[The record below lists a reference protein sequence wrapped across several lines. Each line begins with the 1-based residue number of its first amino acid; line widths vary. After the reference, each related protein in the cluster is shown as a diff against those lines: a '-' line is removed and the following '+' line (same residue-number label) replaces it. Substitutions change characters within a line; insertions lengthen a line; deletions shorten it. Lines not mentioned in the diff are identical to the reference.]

1 MAKLKTETLTLK
13 LVVNGDETR
22 KKINDL
28 ETAVV
33 NSRDSIKEMRKELT
47 SLAKQGQTDSARYK
61 ELTAAIKSENEAIK
75 KNTAELTQLRSKL
88 SLNDM
93 TMKELTE
100 RSKKLRSELNRTKPN
115 TKEWEQLN
123 KDLKETGARMRE
135 LGSGTKSTGGILEGL
150 GKRVVPTF
158 DVVSL
163 GLKAIHAAGALIKK
177 GLNDI
182 TTETQSFA
190 DAWSREVAAA
200 EAVWHHFIRRIA
212 SAPGEVK
219 LSFKEVAQLAREAA
233 DLRDELFEMEN
244 SADIQEAD
252 AAKRMQELEAIF
264 RDTTLSV
271 KDRQTALNEMK
282 TLELELAN
290 NRLMIAEQNEEA
302 AYKNFE
308 IQTGLDK
315 EAAKSFITNYLEAKK
330 AGLVEEAEEYERL
343 IAREQYLNSV
353 VAPGA
358 FFSKNTYQHIYDE
371 QEKIRKKIAETSG
384 EVKAFFDTYKQYNLG
399 NDAATQAFAQ
409 AVSGTLR
416 AQAAADPSA
425 MDAKYV
431 RLGSQLK
438 KGAGGGSGEDAAY
451 RRAIQAQEDRYKEE
465 LLLLKQRLADG
476 EILEQ
481 EYQARSLA
489 LERSTITAKIAVNEA
504 YGKSTTDLR
513 TKLVDMDIASRKRPE
528 EERKAAQE
536 AERELQEVARLE
548 SQILQT
554 RIAAS
559 NSYIERAEAQTAVEN
574 ERFEKEMAQYEAK
587 KDKLEDYD
595 QIVETLQRQHN
606 NNLLKIEMDRQS
618 AELQEMETA
627 HKLILAQIEIEGKE
641 KMQSKKEIDRKIA
654 AENLRFIQ
662 QQAAFLET
670 VVSSGQIGGMSLS
683 TEQLE
688 QYKLKLAELRKQ
700 LLSSGDED
708 KGGILSGTGDASLF
722 GVSQSDWDTFFQNL
736 QEGTLKAADLQN
748 AVTAVGDAAQEGFK
762 LASQAIQLTTAKE
775 KKALDEYKKGQDS
788 RKKALEERYRAG
800 LMTESQYNAEVE
812 KMEAEMQAK
821 EEEAELEAAR
831 RTKTM
836 SIIESIINTALAA
849 TKALAQG
856 GFPAGAVMAGI
867 VTALG
872 AAQTA
877 MIAAQPVGYAGGG
890 YIVRRRQDGKQYD
903 AVYAP
908 DKRGYVSGPTVLVG
922 EEGGEY
928 VIPAEALENPQ
939 IRMVADTI
947 ESARRS
953 GRLRSLRMEAISP
966 AMAVS
971 GRAAG
976 GYTTGAA
983 AADMSGMLAEL
994 ARMSDTVDRLNAI
1007 LENGIEANVSMLG
1020 RHGLVNK
1027 INEYNRAKSRG
1038 NLYDRD
1044 TNQVRSSSGSRS
1056 GR

>member
-33 NSRDSIKEMRKELT
+33 NSRDSIKEMRKELAN
-47 SLAKQGQTDSARYK
+47 LAKQGQTDSARYK
-61 ELTAAIKSENEAIK
+61 ELTAAIKGENEAIK
-75 KNTAELTQLRSKL
+75 RNTASLAELRSKL

-93 TMKELTE
+93 TIKELSGRIKT
-100 RSKKLRSELNRTKPN
+100 LRSELNKTKPN
-115 TKEWEQLN
+115 TKEWDNLSQQL
-123 KDLKETGARMRE
+123 KAARTRMAE
-135 LGSGTKSTGGILEGL
+135 LGGATQAAGGIL
-150 GKRVVPTF
+150 KNIVPTF
-158 DVVSL
+158 DLATV

-177 GLNDI
+177 GLNDL

-271 KDRQTALNEMK
+271 KDRQAALEEMK

-343 IAREQYLNSV
+343 VAQEQYLNSV
-353 VAPGA
+353 VASGA
-358 FFSKNTYQHIYDE
+358 FFSKDTYQHIYDE
-371 QEKIRKKIAETSG
+371 QEEVRKKIAETSG

-399 NDAATQAFAQ
+399 NDAATQTFAQ

-438 KGAGGGSGEDAAY
+438 KGAGGGGGEDAAY

-513 TKLVDMDIASRKRPE
+513 TKLADMDIASRKRLQDSML
-528 EERKAAQE
+528 KGD
-536 AERELQEVARLE
+536 RELQAALE
-548 SQILQT
+548 RDRKEMEDSTKAWLEQLDRDIQDAFKEMEDDDPVQHVVHLFDEAMSSEKHSKGE
-554 RIAAS
+554 RIAAVK
-559 NSYIERAEAQTAVEN
+559 TA
-574 ERFEKEMAQYEAK
+574 FDAEMAALEETYSYKLISEEEYLARK
-587 KDKLEDYD
+587 KDLHKEAAQ
-595 QIVETLQRQHN
+595 QIAD
-606 NNLLKIEMDRQS
+606 IEME
-618 AELQEMETA
+618 AF
-627 HKLILAQIEIEGKE
+627 
-641 KMQSKKEIDRKIA
+641 KKSIDYA
-654 AENLRFIQ
+654 
-662 QQAAFLET
+662 
-670 VVSSGQIGGMSLS
+670 
-683 TEQLE
+683 
-688 QYKLKLAELRKQ
+688 
-700 LLSSGDED
+700 
-708 KGGILSGTGDASLF
+708 GDAI
-722 GVSQSDWDTFFQNL
+722 
-736 QEGTLKAADLQN
+736 QEGL
-748 AVTAVGDAAQEGFK
+748 K

-775 KKALDEYKKGQDS
+775 KKALDEYKKSQDS
-788 RKKALEERYRAG
+788 RKEALEERFRAG
-800 LMTESQYNAEVE
+800 LMTESQYNAEVA
-812 KMEAEMQAK
+812 KMEEEMQAK

-877 MIAAQPVGYAGGG
+877 MIAAQPVGYADGGF
-890 YIVRRRQDGKQYD
+890 IIKRRQDGKQYD

-928 VIPAEALENPQ
+928 VIPAEALKNPQ

-971 GRAAG
+971 GRATG
-976 GYTTGAA
+976 GYTSGAA
-983 AADMSGMLAEL
+983 AADMSGTLAEL
-994 ARMSDTVDRLNAI
+994 ARMSDTVDRLSDI

-1044 TNQVRSSSGSRS
+1044 TNQSRSSTRSRS

>member
-33 NSRDSIKEMRKELT
+33 NSRDSIREMRNEMSRL
-47 SLAKQGQTDSARYK
+47 SKQGQTDSARYK

-88 SLNDM
+88 ALNDM
-93 TMKELTE
+93 TIKELSG
-100 RSKKLRSELNRTKPN
+100 RIKVLRNELNKTKPN
-115 TKEWEQLN
+115 TKEWEQLS
-123 KDLKETGARMRE
+123 KQLKEARTRMAELSGA
-135 LGSGTKSTGGILEGL
+135 SKSSAGVLEGL
-150 GKRVVPTF
+150 GKRIVPTF
-158 DVVSL
+158 DVVTL
-163 GLKAIHAAGALIKK
+163 GLKAIHAAGSILKK
-177 GLNDI
+177 GLGDLVSD
-182 TTETQSFA
+182 TQKFA
-190 DAWSREVAAA
+190 DAWDQEVAAA
-200 EAVWHHFIRRIA
+200 EAAWHHFIRRLSSSREEITLTYQ
-212 SAPGEVK
+212 EVMK
-219 LSFKEVAQLAREAA
+219 LAREAA
-233 DLRDELFEMEN
+233 ALKDEIFEMQN
-244 SADIQEAD
+244 SYNIREAESTI
-252 AAKRMQELEAIF
+252 RMQELEAIF

-271 KDRQTALNEMK
+271 EERSSALDEMK
-282 TLELELAN
+282 TLELSLAQDRLLIAQQQEDAAFLVFESETAL
-290 NRLMIAEQNEEA
+290 NRDAAE
-302 AYKNFE
+302 
-308 IQTGLDK
+308 
-315 EAAKSFITNYLEAKK
+315 SFIRDYLEIKK
-330 AGLVEEAEEYERL
+330 SGLMDEIESYAQLKKQEENLVGAIKSGAPVAASVYAQWYSQLQDIRTQLAGATSDVVRL
-343 IAREQYLNSV
+343 Y
-353 VAPGA
+353 G
-358 FFSKNTYQHIYDE
+358 TYQ
-371 QEKIRKKIAETSG
+371 
-384 EVKAFFDTYKQYNLG
+384 QYNLS
-399 NDAATQAFAQ
+399 NDQTTAAYANAYVSRIQAEA
-409 AVSGTLR
+409 G
-416 AQAAADPSA
+416 ADQSA
-425 MDAKYV
+425 MDKKYV
-431 RLGSQLK
+431 RLSSQIK
-438 KGAGGGSGEDAAY
+438 RASTGGSGGSRSKKD
-451 RRAIQAQEDRYKEE
+451 EE
-465 LLLLKQRLADG
+465 
-476 EILEQ
+476 E
-481 EYQARSLA
+481 
-489 LERSTITAKIAVNEA
+489 
-504 YGKSTTDLR
+504 
-513 TKLVDMDIASRKRPE
+513 RKRLE

-618 AELQEMETA
+618 AELQEMETT

-662 QQAAFLET
+662 QQSAFLET

-700 LLSSGDED
+700 LLSSGDEE

-722 GVSQSDWDTFFQNL
+722 GVSQSDWNTFFQNL
-736 QEGTLKAADLQN
+736 QEGTLKAADLQS

-908 DKRGYVSGPTVLVG
+908 NKRGYVTGPTVLVG

-983 AADMSGMLAEL
+983 AADMSGTLAEL
-994 ARMSDTVDRLNAI
+994 ARMSDTVDRLSDI

-1056 GR
+1056 

>member
-33 NSRDSIKEMRKELT
+33 NSRDSIKEMRKELAN
-47 SLAKQGQTDSARYK
+47 LAKQGQTDSARYK
-61 ELTAAIKSENEAIK
+61 ELTAAIKGENEAIK
-75 KNTAELTQLRSKL
+75 RNTASLAELRSKL

-93 TMKELTE
+93 TIKELSGRIKT
-100 RSKKLRSELNRTKPN
+100 LRSELNKTKPN
-115 TKEWEQLN
+115 TMEWDNLSQQL
-123 KDLKETGARMRE
+123 KAARTRMAE
-135 LGSGTKSTGGILEGL
+135 LGGATQAAGGIL
-150 GKRVVPTF
+150 KNIVPTF
-158 DVVSL
+158 DLATV

-177 GLNDI
+177 GLNDL

-271 KDRQTALNEMK
+271 KDRQAALEEMK

-302 AYKNFE
+302 AYKSFKA
-308 IQTGLDK
+308 QTNMDK

-330 AGLVEEAEEYERL
+330 AGLVEEAEEYEAL

-353 VAPGA
+353 VASGA
-358 FFSKNTYQHIYDE
+358 FFSKDTYQHIYDE
-371 QEKIRKKIAETSG
+371 QEEIRKKIAETSG

-438 KGAGGGSGEDAAY
+438 KGAGGGGGGEDAAY

-489 LERSTITAKIAVNEA
+489 LERSTITAKIAINEA

-513 TKLVDMDIASRKRPE
+513 TKLADMDIASRKRLQDSML
-528 EERKAAQE
+528 KGD
-536 AERELQEVARLE
+536 RELQAALDRDRKEMEDSTKAWLE
-548 SQILQT
+548 QMDKDIQDAFKEMEDDDPVQHVVHLFDEAMSSEKHSKGE
-554 RIAAS
+554 RIAAVK
-559 NSYIERAEAQTAVEN
+559 TA
-574 ERFEKEMAQYEAK
+574 FDAEMAALEETYSYKLISEEEYLARK
-587 KDKLEDYD
+587 KDLHKEAAQ
-595 QIVETLQRQHN
+595 QIAD
-606 NNLLKIEMDRQS
+606 IEME
-618 AELQEMETA
+618 AF
-627 HKLILAQIEIEGKE
+627 
-641 KMQSKKEIDRKIA
+641 KKSIDYA
-654 AENLRFIQ
+654 
-662 QQAAFLET
+662 
-670 VVSSGQIGGMSLS
+670 
-683 TEQLE
+683 
-688 QYKLKLAELRKQ
+688 
-700 LLSSGDED
+700 
-708 KGGILSGTGDASLF
+708 GDAI
-722 GVSQSDWDTFFQNL
+722 
-736 QEGTLKAADLQN
+736 QEGL
-748 AVTAVGDAAQEGFK
+748 K

-775 KKALDEYKKGQDS
+775 KKALDEYKKSQDS
-788 RKKALEERYRAG
+788 RKEALEDRFKAG
-800 LMTESQYNAEVE
+800 LMTESQYNAEVA
-812 KMEAEMQAK
+812 KMEEEMQAK

-877 MIAAQPVGYAGGG
+877 MIAAQPVGYADGGF
-890 YIVRRRQDGKQYD
+890 IVKRRQDGKQYD

-928 VIPAEALENPQ
+928 VIPAEALKNPQ

-953 GRLRSLRMEAISP
+953 GSLRSLRMEAISP
-966 AMAVS
+966 ALAAT

-983 AADMSGMLAEL
+983 ATGTVAAMAEL
-994 ARMSDTVDRLNAI
+994 ARLSETVDRLNAV
-1007 LENGIEANVSMLG
+1007 LENGISAEVSMLG
-1020 RHGLVNK
+1020 KHGLVER
-1027 INEYNRAKSRG
+1027 INEYERAKNRG

-1044 TNQVRSSSGSRS
+1044 TNQSRSSVRSRS

>member
-47 SLAKQGQTDSARYK
+47 NLAKQGQTDSARYK
-61 ELTAAIKSENEAIK
+61 ELTASIKAENEAIK

-93 TMKELTE
+93 TIKELTE
-100 RSKKLRSELNRTKPN
+100 RYKKLRSELNRTKPN

-163 GLKAIHAAGALIKK
+163 GLKAIHAAGSILKK
-177 GLNDI
+177 GLGDLVSD
-182 TTETQSFA
+182 TQKFG
-190 DAWSREVAAA
+190 DRWQQDVAAA
-200 EAVWHHFIRRIA
+200 EAAWHHFIRRISA
-212 SAPGEVK
+212 SREEITLTYTEVMK
-219 LSFKEVAQLAREAA
+219 LAREAA
-233 DLRDELFEMEN
+233 ALKDEIFEMQN
-244 SADIQEAD
+244 SYNIREAESTI
-252 AAKRMQELEAIF
+252 RMQELEAIF

-271 KDRQTALNEMK
+271 EERSAALDEMK
-282 TLELELAN
+282 TLELSLAQDRLLIAQQQEDAAFLVFESETAL
-290 NRLMIAEQNEEA
+290 NRDAAE
-302 AYKNFE
+302 
-308 IQTGLDK
+308 
-315 EAAKSFITNYLEAKK
+315 SFIRDYLEIKK
-330 AGLVEEAEEYERL
+330 SGLMDEIESYAQLKKQEENLVGAIKSGAPVAASVYEQWYSQLQDIRTQLAGATSDVVRL
-343 IAREQYLNSV
+343 Y
-353 VAPGA
+353 G
-358 FFSKNTYQHIYDE
+358 TYQ
-371 QEKIRKKIAETSG
+371 
-384 EVKAFFDTYKQYNLG
+384 QYNLG
-399 NDAATQAFAQ
+399 NDQTTAAYANAYVSRIQAEA
-409 AVSGTLR
+409 G
-416 AQAAADPSA
+416 ADQSA
-425 MDAKYV
+425 MDKKYV
-431 RLGSQLK
+431 RLSSQIK
-438 KGAGGGSGEDAAY
+438 RASTGGSGGSRSKKD
-451 RRAIQAQEDRYKEE
+451 EE
-465 LLLLKQRLADG
+465 
-476 EILEQ
+476 E
-481 EYQARSLA
+481 
-489 LERSTITAKIAVNEA
+489 
-504 YGKSTTDLR
+504 
-513 TKLVDMDIASRKRPE
+513 RKRLE

-627 HKLILAQIEIEGKE
+627 HKLNLAQIEIEGKE

-662 QQAAFLET
+662 QQSAFLET

-700 LLSSGDED
+700 LLSSGDEE

-775 KKALDEYKKGQDS
+775 KKALDEYKKSQDS
-788 RKKALEERYRAG
+788 RKEALEERFRAG
-800 LMTESQYNAEVE
+800 LMTESQYNAEVA
-812 KMEAEMQAK
+812 KMEEELQAK

-877 MIAAQPVGYAGGG
+877 MIAAQPVGYADGGF
-890 YIVRRRQDGKQYD
+890 IVKRRQDGKQYD

-928 VIPAEALENPQ
+928 VIPAEALKNPQ

-983 AADMSGMLAEL
+983 AADMSGTLAEL
-994 ARMSDTVDRLNAI
+994 ARMSDTVDRLSDI

-1044 TNQVRSSSGSRS
+1044 TNQVRSSSGYRSR
-1056 GR
+1056 R

>member
-33 NSRDSIKEMRKELT
+33 NSRDSIKEMRKELAN
-47 SLAKQGQTDSARYK
+47 LAKQGQTDSARYK
-61 ELTAAIKSENEAIK
+61 ELTAAIKGENEAIK
-75 KNTAELTQLRSKL
+75 RNTASLAELRSKL

-93 TMKELTE
+93 TIKELSGRIKT
-100 RSKKLRSELNRTKPN
+100 LRSELNKTKPN
-115 TKEWEQLN
+115 TKEWDNLSQQL
-123 KDLKETGARMRE
+123 KAARTRMAE
-135 LGSGTKSTGGILEGL
+135 LGGSTQAAGGIL
-150 GKRVVPTF
+150 KNIVPTF
-158 DVVSL
+158 DLATV

-177 GLNDI
+177 GLNDL

-271 KDRQTALNEMK
+271 KDRQAALNEMK

-343 IAREQYLNSV
+343 VAQEQYLNSV
-353 VAPGA
+353 VASGA
-358 FFSKNTYQHIYDE
+358 FFSKDTYQHIYDE
-371 QEKIRKKIAETSG
+371 QEEIRKKIAETSG

-438 KGAGGGSGEDAAY
+438 KGAGSGGGEDAAY

-489 LERSTITAKIAVNEA
+489 LERSTITAKIAINEA

-513 TKLVDMDIASRKRPE
+513 TRLADMDIASRKRIQDSML
-528 EERKAAQE
+528 KGD
-536 AERELQEVARLE
+536 RELQAALE
-548 SQILQT
+548 RDRKEMEDSTKAWLDQLDRDIQDAFKEMEDDDPVQHVVHLFDEAMSSEKHSKGE
-554 RIAAS
+554 RIAAVK
-559 NSYIERAEAQTAVEN
+559 TA
-574 ERFEKEMAQYEAK
+574 FDAEMAALEETYSYKLISEEEYLARK
-587 KDKLEDYD
+587 KDLHKEAAQ
-595 QIVETLQRQHN
+595 QIAD
-606 NNLLKIEMDRQS
+606 IEME
-618 AELQEMETA
+618 AF
-627 HKLILAQIEIEGKE
+627 
-641 KMQSKKEIDRKIA
+641 KKSIDYA
-654 AENLRFIQ
+654 
-662 QQAAFLET
+662 
-670 VVSSGQIGGMSLS
+670 
-683 TEQLE
+683 
-688 QYKLKLAELRKQ
+688 
-700 LLSSGDED
+700 
-708 KGGILSGTGDASLF
+708 GDAI
-722 GVSQSDWDTFFQNL
+722 
-736 QEGTLKAADLQN
+736 QEGL
-748 AVTAVGDAAQEGFK
+748 K

-775 KKALDEYKKGQDS
+775 KKALDEYKKSQDS
-788 RKKALEERYRAG
+788 RKEALEERFRAG

-908 DKRGYVSGPTVLVG
+908 DKRGYVTGPTVLVG

-928 VIPAEALENPQ
+928 VIPAEALKNPQ

-976 GYTTGAA
+976 GYTSGAA
-983 AADMSGMLAEL
+983 AADMSGTLAEL
-994 ARMSDTVDRLNAI
+994 ARMSDTVDRLSAI

-1056 GR
+1056 RR

>member
-1 MAKLKTETLTLK
+1 MTKLKTETLTLK

-47 SLAKQGQTDSARYK
+47 NLAKQGQTDSARYK
-61 ELTAAIKSENEAIK
+61 ELTASIKAENEAIK

-93 TMKELTE
+93 TIKELTE
-100 RSKKLRSELNRTKPN
+100 RYKKLRSELNRTKPN

-163 GLKAIHAAGALIKK
+163 GLKAIHAAGSILKK
-177 GLNDI
+177 GLGDLVSD
-182 TTETQSFA
+182 TQKFG
-190 DAWSREVAAA
+190 DRWQQDVAAA
-200 EAVWHHFIRRIA
+200 EAAWHHFIRRISA
-212 SAPGEVK
+212 SREEITLTYTEVMK
-219 LSFKEVAQLAREAA
+219 LAREADA
-233 DLRDELFEMEN
+233 LKDEIFEMQN
-244 SADIQEAD
+244 SYNIREAESTI
-252 AAKRMQELEAIF
+252 RMQELEAIF

-271 KDRQTALNEMK
+271 EERSAALDEMK
-282 TLELELAN
+282 TLELSLAQDRLLIAQQQEDAAFLVFESETAL
-290 NRLMIAEQNEEA
+290 NRDAAE
-302 AYKNFE
+302 
-308 IQTGLDK
+308 
-315 EAAKSFITNYLEAKK
+315 SFIRDYLEIKK
-330 AGLVEEAEEYERL
+330 SGLMDEIESYAQLKKQEENLVGAIKSGAPVAASVYEQWYSQLQDIRTQLAGATSDVVRL
-343 IAREQYLNSV
+343 Y
-353 VAPGA
+353 G
-358 FFSKNTYQHIYDE
+358 TYQ
-371 QEKIRKKIAETSG
+371 
-384 EVKAFFDTYKQYNLG
+384 QYNLG
-399 NDAATQAFAQ
+399 NDQTTAAYANAYVSRIQAEA
-409 AVSGTLR
+409 G
-416 AQAAADPSA
+416 ADQSA
-425 MDAKYV
+425 MDKKYV
-431 RLGSQLK
+431 RLSSQIK
-438 KGAGGGSGEDAAY
+438 RASTGGSGGSRSKKD
-451 RRAIQAQEDRYKEE
+451 EE
-465 LLLLKQRLADG
+465 
-476 EILEQ
+476 E
-481 EYQARSLA
+481 
-489 LERSTITAKIAVNEA
+489 
-504 YGKSTTDLR
+504 
-513 TKLVDMDIASRKRPE
+513 RKRLE

-662 QQAAFLET
+662 QQSAFLET

-700 LLSSGDED
+700 LLSSGDEE

-748 AVTAVGDAAQEGFK
+748 AVTAIGDAAQEGFK

-908 DKRGYVSGPTVLVG
+908 NKRGYVTGPTVLVG

-976 GYTTGAA
+976 GYTSGAA
-983 AADMSGMLAEL
+983 AADMSGTLAEL
-994 ARMSDTVDRLNAI
+994 ARLSETVDRLNAV
-1007 LENGIEANVSMLG
+1007 LENGIRADVSMLG
-1020 RHGLVNK
+1020 KHGLVERM
-1027 INEYNRAKSRG
+1027 NEYERAKNRG

-1044 TNQVRSSSGSRS
+1044 TNQNRSIARSRS

>member
-1 MAKLKTETLTLK
+1 MGKLKTETLTLK

-47 SLAKQGQTDSARYK
+47 NLAKQGQTDSARYK
-61 ELTAAIKSENEAIK
+61 ELTAAIKAENEAIK
-75 KNTAELTQLRSKL
+75 KNTADLTQLRSKL

-93 TMKELTE
+93 TIKELTE
-100 RSKKLRSELNRTKPN
+100 RYKKLRSELNRTKPN

-163 GLKAIHAAGALIKK
+163 GLKAIHAAGSILKK
-177 GLNDI
+177 GLGDLVSD
-182 TTETQSFA
+182 TQKFG
-190 DAWSREVAAA
+190 DRWQQDVAAA
-200 EAVWHHFIRRIA
+200 EAAWHHFIRRISA
-212 SAPGEVK
+212 SREEITLTYTEVMK
-219 LSFKEVAQLAREAA
+219 LAREAA
-233 DLRDELFEMEN
+233 ALQDEIFEMQN
-244 SADIQEAD
+244 SYNIREAESTI
-252 AAKRMQELEAIF
+252 RMQELEAIF

-271 KDRQTALNEMK
+271 EERSAALDEMK
-282 TLELELAN
+282 TLELSLAQDRLLIAQQQEDAAFLVFESETAL
-290 NRLMIAEQNEEA
+290 NRDAAE
-302 AYKNFE
+302 
-308 IQTGLDK
+308 
-315 EAAKSFITNYLEAKK
+315 SFIRDYLEIKK
-330 AGLVEEAEEYERL
+330 SGLMDEIESYAQLKKQEENLVGAIQSGAPVAASVYAEWRSQLQDIRTQLAGATSDVVRL
-343 IAREQYLNSV
+343 Y
-353 VAPGA
+353 G
-358 FFSKNTYQHIYDE
+358 TY
-371 QEKIRKKIAETSG
+371 S
-384 EVKAFFDTYKQYNLG
+384 QYNLS
-399 NDAATQAFAQ
+399 NDEHTAAYANAYVSRIQAEA
-409 AVSGTLR
+409 G
-416 AQAAADPSA
+416 ADQSA
-425 MDAKYV
+425 MDKKYV
-431 RLGSQLK
+431 RLSSQIK
-438 KGAGGGSGEDAAY
+438 RASTGGSGGSRSKKD
-451 RRAIQAQEDRYKEE
+451 EE
-465 LLLLKQRLADG
+465 
-476 EILEQ
+476 E
-481 EYQARSLA
+481 
-489 LERSTITAKIAVNEA
+489 
-504 YGKSTTDLR
+504 
-513 TKLVDMDIASRKRPE
+513 RKRLE

-700 LLSSGDED
+700 LLSSGDDD
-708 KGGILSGTGDASLF
+708 KGGILSGTGDATLF

-908 DKRGYVSGPTVLVG
+908 NKRGYVTGPTVLVG

-976 GYTTGAA
+976 GYTSGAA
-983 AADMSGMLAEL
+983 AADMSGTLAEL
-994 ARMSDTVDRLNAI
+994 ARMSDAVDRLNAI

-1056 GR
+1056 RR

>member
-123 KDLKETGARMRE
+123 NELKATSARMRE

-150 GKRVVPTF
+150 GKSVVPTF
-158 DVVSL
+158 DVVTL
-163 GLKAIHAAGALIKK
+163 VLKAIHAAGSILKK
-177 GLNDI
+177 GLGDLVSD
-182 TTETQSFA
+182 TQKFA
-190 DAWSREVAAA
+190 DAWQQEVAAA
-200 EAVWHHFIRRIA
+200 EAVWHQFIRRISA
-212 SAPGEVK
+212 SRDEIT
-219 LSFKEVAQLAREAA
+219 LTYQEVAKLAREAA
-233 DLRDELFEMEN
+233 ALKDEIFELQN
-244 SADIQEAD
+244 SYNIREAD
-252 AAKRMQELEAIF
+252 AQTRMQELEAIF

-271 KDRQTALNEMK
+271 EERTAALDEMK
-282 TLELELAN
+282 QLELDLAN
-290 NRLMIAEQNEEA
+290 DRLLIAKQAEDA
-302 AYKNFE
+302 AYKQFE
-308 IQTGLDK
+308 IETALDR
-315 EAAKSFITNYLEAKK
+315 EAAESFIENYLQAKRDGIVD
-330 AGLVEEAEEYERL
+330 AAADYELL
-343 IAREQYLNSV
+343 IAQEQYYQRVFES
-353 VAPGA
+353 GA
-358 FFSKNTYQHIYDE
+358 FLSNSTYENLKRQQDEVRAKIAATSQEVVNFFNTY
-371 QEKIRKKIAETSG
+371 R
-384 EVKAFFDTYKQYNLG
+384 QYNLG
-399 NDAATQAFAQ
+399 EDTATAAYAQAIAATRSAA
-409 AVSGTLR
+409 
-416 AQAAADPSA
+416 AAADESA
-425 MDAKYV
+425 VNKKYV
-431 RLGSQLK
+431 RMGSQLK
-438 KGAGGGSGEDAAY
+438 RAASGSGGSSKKD
-451 RRAIQAQEDRYKEE
+451 DEE
-465 LLLLKQRLADG
+465 
-476 EILEQ
+476 
-481 EYQARSLA
+481 
-489 LERSTITAKIAVNEA
+489 
-504 YGKSTTDLR
+504 
-513 TKLVDMDIASRKRPE
+513 RKRLE
-528 EERKAAQE
+528 EERKAAAA

-559 NSYIERAEAQTAVEN
+559 SSYIERADAQVAAEN
-574 ERFEKEMAQYEAK
+574 ERFEKEMAMYEER
-587 KDKLEDYD
+587 KDKLADYD

-627 HKLILAQIEIEGKE
+627 HRLIIAEIELEGAE
-641 KMQSKKEIDRKIA
+641 KMQAKEEIDKKIA
-654 AENLRFIQ
+654 AENLRFVQ
-662 QQAAFLET
+662 QQAAFLESI
-670 VVSSGQIGGMSLS
+670 VSSGQIGGLSLS
-683 TEQLE
+683 TEQLN

-700 LLSSGDED
+700 LLSSGDDD

-890 YIVRRRQDGKQYD
+890 YIVSRRQDGKQYD

-908 DKRGYVSGPTVLVG
+908 DKRGYVNGPTVLVG

-983 AADMSGMLAEL
+983 AADMSGTLAEL
-994 ARMSDTVDRLNAI
+994 ARMSDTVDRLSDI

-1056 GR
+1056 RR

>member
-1 MAKLKTETLTLK
+1 MGKLKTETLTLK

-33 NSRDSIKEMRKELT
+33 NSRDSIKEMRKELAN
-47 SLAKQGQTDSARYK
+47 LAKQGQTDSARYK
-61 ELTAAIKSENEAIK
+61 ELTASIKAENEAIK

-93 TMKELTE
+93 TIKELTE
-100 RSKKLRSELNRTKPN
+100 RYKKLRSELNRTKPN

-135 LGSGTKSTGGILEGL
+135 LGSGTKSTGGILEDL

-163 GLKAIHAAGALIKK
+163 GLKAIHAAGSILKK
-177 GLNDI
+177 GLGDLVSD
-182 TTETQSFA
+182 TQKFA
-190 DAWSREVAAA
+190 DVWQQEVAAA
-200 EAVWHHFIRRIA
+200 EAVWHQFIRRISA
-212 SAPGEVK
+212 SRDEIT
-219 LSFKEVAQLAREAA
+219 LTYQEVAKLAREAA
-233 DLRDELFEMEN
+233 ALKDEIFELQN
-244 SADIQEAD
+244 SYNIREAD
-252 AAKRMQELEAIF
+252 AQTRMQELEAIF

-271 KDRQTALNEMK
+271 EERTAALDEMK
-282 TLELELAN
+282 QLELELAN
-290 NRLMIAEQNEEA
+290 DRLLIAKQAEDA
-302 AYKNFE
+302 AYKQFE
-308 IQTGLDK
+308 IETALDR
-315 EAAKSFITNYLEAKK
+315 EAAESFIKNYLQAKRDGIVD
-330 AGLVEEAEEYERL
+330 AAADYELL
-343 IAREQYLNSV
+343 IAKEQYYQRVFESGAFLSNSTYENLKRQQDEVRAKIAATSQEV
-353 VAPGA
+353 VA
-358 FFSKNTYQHIYDE
+358 FFNTY
-371 QEKIRKKIAETSG
+371 R
-384 EVKAFFDTYKQYNLG
+384 QYNLG
-399 NDAATQAFAQ
+399 EDTATAAYAQ
-409 AVSGTLR
+409 AIANTRNAS
-416 AQAAADPSA
+416 AAADESSVNK
-425 MDAKYV
+425 KYV
-431 RLGSQLK
+431 RLSSQLK
-438 KGAGGGSGEDAAY
+438 RSSGGGSGGSSKKD
-451 RRAIQAQEDRYKEE
+451 DEE
-465 LLLLKQRLADG
+465 
-476 EILEQ
+476 
-481 EYQARSLA
+481 
-489 LERSTITAKIAVNEA
+489 
-504 YGKSTTDLR
+504 
-513 TKLVDMDIASRKRPE
+513 RKRLE

-559 NSYIERAEAQTAVEN
+559 NSYVERAEAQTAVEN

-618 AELQEMETA
+618 AELQEMETT

-700 LLSSGDED
+700 LLSSGDDD
-708 KGGILSGTGDASLF
+708 KGGILSGTGDATLF

-928 VIPAEALENPQ
+928 VIPAEALQNPQ

-976 GYTTGAA
+976 GYTSGAA
-983 AADMSGMLAEL
+983 AADMSGTLAEL
-994 ARMSDTVDRLNAI
+994 ARMSDTVDRLSAI

-1056 GR
+1056 RR

>member
-47 SLAKQGQTDSARYK
+47 NLAKQGQTDSARYK
-61 ELTAAIKSENEAIK
+61 ELTASIKAENEAIK

-93 TMKELTE
+93 TIKELTE
-100 RSKKLRSELNRTKPN
+100 RYKKLRSELNRTKPN

-163 GLKAIHAAGALIKK
+163 GLKAIHAAGSILKK
-177 GLNDI
+177 GLGDLVSD
-182 TTETQSFA
+182 TQKFG
-190 DAWSREVAAA
+190 DRWQQDVAAA
-200 EAVWHHFIRRIA
+200 EAAWHHFIRRISA
-212 SAPGEVK
+212 SREEITLTYTEVMK
-219 LSFKEVAQLAREAA
+219 LAREAA
-233 DLRDELFEMEN
+233 ALKDEIFEMQN
-244 SADIQEAD
+244 SYNIREAESTI
-252 AAKRMQELEAIF
+252 RMQELEAIF

-271 KDRQTALNEMK
+271 EERSAALDEMK
-282 TLELELAN
+282 TLELSLAQDRLLIAQQQEDAAFLVFESETAL
-290 NRLMIAEQNEEA
+290 NRAAAE
-302 AYKNFE
+302 
-308 IQTGLDK
+308 
-315 EAAKSFITNYLEAKK
+315 SFIRDYLEIKK
-330 AGLVEEAEEYERL
+330 SGLMDEIESYAQLKKQEENLVGAIKSGAPVAASVYEQWYSQLQDIRTQLAGATSDVVRL
-343 IAREQYLNSV
+343 Y
-353 VAPGA
+353 G
-358 FFSKNTYQHIYDE
+358 TYQ
-371 QEKIRKKIAETSG
+371 
-384 EVKAFFDTYKQYNLG
+384 QYNLG
-399 NDAATQAFAQ
+399 NDQTTAAYANAYVSRIQAEA
-409 AVSGTLR
+409 G
-416 AQAAADPSA
+416 ADQSA
-425 MDAKYV
+425 MDKKYV
-431 RLGSQLK
+431 RLSSQIK
-438 KGAGGGSGEDAAY
+438 RASTGGSGGSRSKKD
-451 RRAIQAQEDRYKEE
+451 EE
-465 LLLLKQRLADG
+465 
-476 EILEQ
+476 E
-481 EYQARSLA
+481 
-489 LERSTITAKIAVNEA
+489 
-504 YGKSTTDLR
+504 
-513 TKLVDMDIASRKRPE
+513 RKRLE

-662 QQAAFLET
+662 QQSAFLET

-700 LLSSGDED
+700 LLSSGDEE

-800 LMTESQYNAEVE
+800 LMTESQYNAEME

-908 DKRGYVSGPTVLVG
+908 NKRGYVTGPTVLVG

-983 AADMSGMLAEL
+983 AADMSGTLAEL
-994 ARMSDTVDRLNAI
+994 ARLSETVDRLNAV
-1007 LENGIEANVSMLG
+1007 LENGIRADVSMLG
-1020 RHGLVNK
+1020 KHGLVEK
-1027 INEYNRAKSRG
+1027 INEYERTKNRG

-1044 TNQVRSSSGSRS
+1044 TNQSRSSVRSRS

>member
-1 MAKLKTETLTLK
+1 MTKLKTETLTLK

-47 SLAKQGQTDSARYK
+47 NLAKQGQTDSARYK
-61 ELTAAIKSENEAIK
+61 ELTASIKAENEAIK

-93 TMKELTE
+93 TIKELTE
-100 RSKKLRSELNRTKPN
+100 RYKKLRSELNRTKPN

-163 GLKAIHAAGALIKK
+163 GLKAIHAAGSILKK
-177 GLNDI
+177 GLGDLVSD
-182 TTETQSFA
+182 TQKFG
-190 DAWSREVAAA
+190 DRWQQDVAAA
-200 EAVWHHFIRRIA
+200 EAAWHHFIRRISA
-212 SAPGEVK
+212 SREEITLTYTEVMK
-219 LSFKEVAQLAREAA
+219 LAREAA
-233 DLRDELFEMEN
+233 ALKDEIFEMQN
-244 SADIQEAD
+244 SYNIREAESTI
-252 AAKRMQELEAIF
+252 RMQELEAIF

-271 KDRQTALNEMK
+271 EERSDALDEMK
-282 TLELELAN
+282 TLELSLAQDRLLIAQQQEDAAFLVFESETAL
-290 NRLMIAEQNEEA
+290 NRDAAE
-302 AYKNFE
+302 
-308 IQTGLDK
+308 
-315 EAAKSFITNYLEAKK
+315 SFIRDYLEIKK
-330 AGLVEEAEEYERL
+330 SGLMDEIESYAQLKKQEENLVGAITSGAPVAASVYEQWYSQLQDIRTQLAGATSDVVRL
-343 IAREQYLNSV
+343 Y
-353 VAPGA
+353 G
-358 FFSKNTYQHIYDE
+358 TYQ
-371 QEKIRKKIAETSG
+371 
-384 EVKAFFDTYKQYNLG
+384 QYNLG
-399 NDAATQAFAQ
+399 NDQTTAAYANAYVSRIQAEA
-409 AVSGTLR
+409 G
-416 AQAAADPSA
+416 ADQSA
-425 MDAKYV
+425 MDKKYV
-431 RLGSQLK
+431 RLSSQIK
-438 KGAGGGSGEDAAY
+438 RASTGGSGGSRSKKD
-451 RRAIQAQEDRYKEE
+451 EE
-465 LLLLKQRLADG
+465 
-476 EILEQ
+476 E
-481 EYQARSLA
+481 
-489 LERSTITAKIAVNEA
+489 
-504 YGKSTTDLR
+504 
-513 TKLVDMDIASRKRPE
+513 RKRLE

-662 QQAAFLET
+662 QQSAFLET

-700 LLSSGDED
+700 LLSSGDEE

-722 GVSQSDWDTFFQNL
+722 GVSRSDWDTFFQNL

-908 DKRGYVSGPTVLVG
+908 NKRGYVTGPTVLVG

-983 AADMSGMLAEL
+983 AADMSGTLAEL
-994 ARMSDTVDRLNAI
+994 ARLSETVDRLNDV
-1007 LENGIEANVSMLG
+1007 LENGIHADVSMLG
-1020 RHGLVNK
+1020 KHGLLEK
-1027 INEYNRAKSRG
+1027 MNEYERAKNRG

-1044 TNQVRSSSGSRS
+1044 TNQNRSIARSRS

>member
-47 SLAKQGQTDSARYK
+47 NLAKQGQTDSARYK
-61 ELTAAIKSENEAIK
+61 ELTASIKAENEAIK

-93 TMKELTE
+93 TIKELTE
-100 RSKKLRSELNRTKPN
+100 RYKKLRSELNRTKPN

-163 GLKAIHAAGALIKK
+163 GLKAIHAAGSILKK
-177 GLNDI
+177 GLGDLVSD
-182 TTETQSFA
+182 TQKFG
-190 DAWSREVAAA
+190 DRWQQDVAAA
-200 EAVWHHFIRRIA
+200 EAAWHHFIRRISA
-212 SAPGEVK
+212 SREEITLTYTEVMK
-219 LSFKEVAQLAREAA
+219 LAREAA
-233 DLRDELFEMEN
+233 ALKDEIFEMQN
-244 SADIQEAD
+244 SYNIREAESTI
-252 AAKRMQELEAIF
+252 RMQELEAIF

-271 KDRQTALNEMK
+271 EERSAALDEMK
-282 TLELELAN
+282 TLELSLAQDRLLIAQQQEDAAFLVFESETAL
-290 NRLMIAEQNEEA
+290 NRDAAE
-302 AYKNFE
+302 
-308 IQTGLDK
+308 
-315 EAAKSFITNYLEAKK
+315 SFIRDYLEIKK
-330 AGLVEEAEEYERL
+330 SGLMDEIESYAQLKKQEENLVGAIQSGAPVAASVYAEWRSQLQDIRTQLAGATSDVVRL
-343 IAREQYLNSV
+343 Y
-353 VAPGA
+353 G
-358 FFSKNTYQHIYDE
+358 TYQ
-371 QEKIRKKIAETSG
+371 
-384 EVKAFFDTYKQYNLG
+384 QYNLG
-399 NDAATQAFAQ
+399 NDQTTAAYANAYVSRIQAEA
-409 AVSGTLR
+409 G
-416 AQAAADPSA
+416 ADQSA
-425 MDAKYV
+425 MDKKYV
-431 RLGSQLK
+431 RLSSQIK
-438 KGAGGGSGEDAAY
+438 RASTGGSGGSRSKKD
-451 RRAIQAQEDRYKEE
+451 EE
-465 LLLLKQRLADG
+465 
-476 EILEQ
+476 E
-481 EYQARSLA
+481 
-489 LERSTITAKIAVNEA
+489 
-504 YGKSTTDLR
+504 
-513 TKLVDMDIASRKRPE
+513 RKRLE

-627 HKLILAQIEIEGKE
+627 HKLILVQIEIEGKE

-700 LLSSGDED
+700 LLSSGDDD
-708 KGGILSGTGDASLF
+708 KGGILSGTGDATLF

-908 DKRGYVSGPTVLVG
+908 NKRGYVTGPTVLVG

-983 AADMSGMLAEL
+983 AADMSGTLAEL

-1027 INEYNRAKSRG
+1027 MNEYERAKNRG

-1044 TNQVRSSSGSRS
+1044 TNQVRSSSRSRS

>member
-1 MAKLKTETLTLK
+1 MTKLKTETLTLK

-47 SLAKQGQTDSARYK
+47 NLAKQGQTDSARYK
-61 ELTAAIKSENEAIK
+61 ELTASIKAENEAIK

-93 TMKELTE
+93 TIKELTE
-100 RSKKLRSELNRTKPN
+100 RYKKLRSELNRTKPN

-163 GLKAIHAAGALIKK
+163 GLKAIHAAGSILKK
-177 GLNDI
+177 GLGDLVSD
-182 TTETQSFA
+182 TQKFG
-190 DAWSREVAAA
+190 DRWQQDVAAA
-200 EAVWHHFIRRIA
+200 EAAWHHFIRRISA
-212 SAPGEVK
+212 SREEITLTYTEVMK
-219 LSFKEVAQLAREAA
+219 LAREAA
-233 DLRDELFEMEN
+233 ALKDEIFEMQN
-244 SADIQEAD
+244 SYNIREAESTI
-252 AAKRMQELEAIF
+252 RMQELEAIF

-271 KDRQTALNEMK
+271 EERSAALDEMK
-282 TLELELAN
+282 TLELSLAQDRLLIAQQQEDAAFLVFESETAL
-290 NRLMIAEQNEEA
+290 NRDAAE
-302 AYKNFE
+302 
-308 IQTGLDK
+308 
-315 EAAKSFITNYLEAKK
+315 SFIRDYLEIKK
-330 AGLVEEAEEYERL
+330 SGLMDEIESYAQLKKQEENLVGAIKSGAPVAASVYEQWYSQLQDIRTQLAGATSDVVRL
-343 IAREQYLNSV
+343 Y
-353 VAPGA
+353 G
-358 FFSKNTYQHIYDE
+358 TYQ
-371 QEKIRKKIAETSG
+371 
-384 EVKAFFDTYKQYNLG
+384 QYNLG
-399 NDAATQAFAQ
+399 NDQTTAAYANAYVSRIQAEA
-409 AVSGTLR
+409 G
-416 AQAAADPSA
+416 ADQSA
-425 MDAKYV
+425 MDKKYV
-431 RLGSQLK
+431 RLSSQIK
-438 KGAGGGSGEDAAY
+438 RASTGGSGGSRSKKD
-451 RRAIQAQEDRYKEE
+451 EE
-465 LLLLKQRLADG
+465 
-476 EILEQ
+476 E
-481 EYQARSLA
+481 
-489 LERSTITAKIAVNEA
+489 
-504 YGKSTTDLR
+504 
-513 TKLVDMDIASRKRPE
+513 RKRLE

-662 QQAAFLET
+662 QQSAFLET

-700 LLSSGDED
+700 LLSSGDEE

-748 AVTAVGDAAQEGFK
+748 AVTAIGDAAQEGFK

-908 DKRGYVSGPTVLVG
+908 NKRGYVTGPTVLVG

-976 GYTTGAA
+976 GYTSGAA
-983 AADMSGMLAEL
+983 AADMSGTLAEL
-994 ARMSDTVDRLNAI
+994 ARLSETVDRLNAV
-1007 LENGIEANVSMLG
+1007 LENGIRADVSMLG
-1020 RHGLVNK
+1020 KHGLVERM
-1027 INEYNRAKSRG
+1027 NEYERAKNRG

-1044 TNQVRSSSGSRS
+1044 TNQNRSIARSRS

>member
-47 SLAKQGQTDSARYK
+47 NLAKQGQTDSARYK
-61 ELTAAIKSENEAIK
+61 ELTASIKAENEAIK

-93 TMKELTE
+93 TIKELTE
-100 RSKKLRSELNRTKPN
+100 RYKKLRSELNRTKPN

-163 GLKAIHAAGALIKK
+163 GLKAIHSAGSILKK
-177 GLNDI
+177 GLQDLVSD
-182 TTETQSFA
+182 TQKFG
-190 DAWSREVAAA
+190 DRWQQDVAAA
-200 EAVWHHFIRRIA
+200 EAAWHHFIRRISA
-212 SAPGEVK
+212 SREEITLTYTEVMK
-219 LSFKEVAQLAREAA
+219 LAREAA
-233 DLRDELFEMEN
+233 ALKDEIFEMQN
-244 SADIQEAD
+244 SYNIREAESTI
-252 AAKRMQELEAIF
+252 RMQELEAIF

-271 KDRQTALNEMK
+271 EERSAALDEMK
-282 TLELELAN
+282 TLELSLAQDRLLIAQQQEDAAFLVFESETAL
-290 NRLMIAEQNEEA
+290 NRDAAE
-302 AYKNFE
+302 
-308 IQTGLDK
+308 
-315 EAAKSFITNYLEAKK
+315 SFIRDYLEIKK
-330 AGLVEEAEEYERL
+330 SGLMDEIESYAQLKKQEENLVGAIKSGAPVAASVYEQWYSQLQDIRTQLAGATSDVVRL
-343 IAREQYLNSV
+343 Y
-353 VAPGA
+353 G
-358 FFSKNTYQHIYDE
+358 TYQ
-371 QEKIRKKIAETSG
+371 
-384 EVKAFFDTYKQYNLG
+384 QYNLG
-399 NDAATQAFAQ
+399 NDQTTAAYANAYVSRIQAEA
-409 AVSGTLR
+409 G
-416 AQAAADPSA
+416 ADQSA
-425 MDAKYV
+425 MDKKYV
-431 RLGSQLK
+431 RLSSQLK
-438 KGAGGGSGEDAAY
+438 RSSTGGSGGSRSKKD
-451 RRAIQAQEDRYKEE
+451 EE
-465 LLLLKQRLADG
+465 
-476 EILEQ
+476 E
-481 EYQARSLA
+481 
-489 LERSTITAKIAVNEA
+489 
-504 YGKSTTDLR
+504 
-513 TKLVDMDIASRKRPE
+513 RKRLE

-574 ERFEKEMAQYEAK
+574 ERFEKEMAQYDAK

-700 LLSSGDED
+700 LLSSGDEE
-708 KGGILSGTGDASLF
+708 KGGILSGTGDATLF

-748 AVTAVGDAAQEGFK
+748 AVTAIGDAAQEGFK

-908 DKRGYVSGPTVLVG
+908 NKRGYVTGPTVLVG

-983 AADMSGMLAEL
+983 AADMSGTLAEL
-994 ARMSDTVDRLNAI
+994 ARMSDTVDRLSDI

-1027 INEYNRAKSRG
+1027 INEYNRAKRRG

-1056 GR
+1056 RR

>member
-1 MAKLKTETLTLK
+1 MTKLKTETLTLK

-47 SLAKQGQTDSARYK
+47 NLAKQGQTDSARYK
-61 ELTAAIKSENEAIK
+61 ELTASIKAENEAIK

-93 TMKELTE
+93 TIKELTE
-100 RSKKLRSELNRTKPN
+100 RYKKLRSELNRTKPN

-163 GLKAIHAAGALIKK
+163 GLKAIHAAGSILKK
-177 GLNDI
+177 GLGDLVSD
-182 TTETQSFA
+182 TQKFG
-190 DAWSREVAAA
+190 DRWQQDVAAA
-200 EAVWHHFIRRIA
+200 EAAWHHFIRRISA
-212 SAPGEVK
+212 SREEITLTYTEVMK
-219 LSFKEVAQLAREAA
+219 LAREAA
-233 DLRDELFEMEN
+233 ALKDEIFEMQN
-244 SADIQEAD
+244 SYNIREAESTI
-252 AAKRMQELEAIF
+252 RMQELEAIF

-271 KDRQTALNEMK
+271 EERSAALDEMK
-282 TLELELAN
+282 TLELSLAQDRLLIAQQQEDAAFLVFESETAL
-290 NRLMIAEQNEEA
+290 NRDAAE
-302 AYKNFE
+302 
-308 IQTGLDK
+308 
-315 EAAKSFITNYLEAKK
+315 SFIRDYLEIKK
-330 AGLVEEAEEYERL
+330 SGLMDEIESYAQLKKQEENLVGAIKSGAPVAASVYAEWRSQLQDIRTQLAGATSDVVRL
-343 IAREQYLNSV
+343 Y
-353 VAPGA
+353 G
-358 FFSKNTYQHIYDE
+358 TYQ
-371 QEKIRKKIAETSG
+371 
-384 EVKAFFDTYKQYNLG
+384 QYNLG
-399 NDAATQAFAQ
+399 NDQTTAAYANAYVSRIQAEA
-409 AVSGTLR
+409 G
-416 AQAAADPSA
+416 ADQSA
-425 MDAKYV
+425 MDKKYV
-431 RLGSQLK
+431 RLSSQIK
-438 KGAGGGSGEDAAY
+438 RASTGGSGGSRSKKD
-451 RRAIQAQEDRYKEE
+451 EE
-465 LLLLKQRLADG
+465 
-476 EILEQ
+476 E
-481 EYQARSLA
+481 
-489 LERSTITAKIAVNEA
+489 
-504 YGKSTTDLR
+504 
-513 TKLVDMDIASRKRPE
+513 RKRLE

-700 LLSSGDED
+700 LLSSGDEE

-908 DKRGYVSGPTVLVG
+908 NKRGYVTGPTVLVG

-983 AADMSGMLAEL
+983 AADMSGTLAEL

-1027 INEYNRAKSRG
+1027 INEYDRAKSRG

-1056 GR
+1056 RR

>member
-28 ETAVV
+28 ETAIV
-33 NSRDSIKEMRKELT
+33 NSRDSIKDMRKELT
-47 SLAKQGQTDSARYK
+47 NLAKQGQTDSARYK
-61 ELTAAIKSENEAIK
+61 ELTAAIKAENEAIK
-75 KNTAELTQLRSKL
+75 KNTAELAQQRSKL

-93 TMKELTE
+93 TIKELTE
-100 RSKKLRSELNRTKPN
+100 RYKKLRSELNRTKPN

-163 GLKAIHAAGALIKK
+163 GLKAVHAAGSILKK
-177 GLNDI
+177 GLGDLVSD
-182 TTETQSFA
+182 TQKFA
-190 DAWSREVAAA
+190 DAWEQDVAAA
-200 EAVWHHFIRRIA
+200 EAAWHHFIRRLSA
-212 SAPGEVK
+212 SREEITLTYSEVMK
-219 LSFKEVAQLAREAA
+219 LAREAA
-233 DLRDELFEMEN
+233 ALKDEIFEMQN
-244 SADIQEAD
+244 SYNIREAESTI
-252 AAKRMQELEAIF
+252 RMQELEAIF

-271 KDRQTALNEMK
+271 EERSAALDEMK
-282 TLELELAN
+282 TLELSLAQDRLLIAQQQEDAAFLVFESETAL
-290 NRLMIAEQNEEA
+290 NRDAAE
-302 AYKNFE
+302 
-308 IQTGLDK
+308 
-315 EAAKSFITNYLEAKK
+315 SFIRDYLEIKK
-330 AGLVEEAEEYERL
+330 SGLMDEIESYAQLKKQEENLVGAIKSGAPVAASVYAEWRSQLQDIRTQLAGATSDVVRL
-343 IAREQYLNSV
+343 Y
-353 VAPGA
+353 G
-358 FFSKNTYQHIYDE
+358 TYQ
-371 QEKIRKKIAETSG
+371 
-384 EVKAFFDTYKQYNLG
+384 QYNLG
-399 NDAATQAFAQ
+399 NDQTTAAYANAYVSRIQAEA
-409 AVSGTLR
+409 G
-416 AQAAADPSA
+416 ADQSA
-425 MDAKYV
+425 MDKKYV
-431 RLGSQLK
+431 RLSSQIK
-438 KGAGGGSGEDAAY
+438 RASTGGSGGSRSKKD
-451 RRAIQAQEDRYKEE
+451 EE
-465 LLLLKQRLADG
+465 
-476 EILEQ
+476 E
-481 EYQARSLA
+481 
-489 LERSTITAKIAVNEA
+489 
-504 YGKSTTDLR
+504 
-513 TKLVDMDIASRKRPE
+513 RKRLE

-700 LLSSGDED
+700 LLSSGDEE

-748 AVTAVGDAAQEGFK
+748 AVTAIGDAAQEGFK

-908 DKRGYVSGPTVLVG
+908 NKRGYVTGPTVLVG

-976 GYTTGAA
+976 GYTSGAA
-983 AADMSGMLAEL
+983 AADMSGTLAEL
-994 ARMSDTVDRLNAI
+994 ARMSDAVDRLNAI

-1056 GR
+1056 RR

>member
-47 SLAKQGQTDSARYK
+47 NLAKQGQTDSARYK
-61 ELTAAIKSENEAIK
+61 ELTASIKAENEAIK

-93 TMKELTE
+93 TIKELTE
-100 RSKKLRSELNRTKPN
+100 RYKKLRSELNRTKPN

-163 GLKAIHAAGALIKK
+163 GLKAIHAAGSILKK
-177 GLNDI
+177 GLGDLVSD
-182 TTETQSFA
+182 TQKFG
-190 DAWSREVAAA
+190 DRWQQDVAAA
-200 EAVWHHFIRRIA
+200 EAAWHHFIRRISA
-212 SAPGEVK
+212 SRDEITLTYTEVMK
-219 LSFKEVAQLAREAA
+219 LAREAA
-233 DLRDELFEMEN
+233 ALKDEIFEMQN
-244 SADIQEAD
+244 SYNIREAESTI
-252 AAKRMQELEAIF
+252 RMQELEAIF

-271 KDRQTALNEMK
+271 EERSAALDEMK
-282 TLELELAN
+282 TLELSLAQDRLLIAQQQEDAAFLVFESETAL
-290 NRLMIAEQNEEA
+290 NRDAAE
-302 AYKNFE
+302 
-308 IQTGLDK
+308 
-315 EAAKSFITNYLEAKK
+315 SFIRDYLEIKK
-330 AGLVEEAEEYERL
+330 SGLMDEIESYAQLKKQEENLVGAIKSGAPVAASVYEQWYSQLQDIRTQLAGATSDVVRL
-343 IAREQYLNSV
+343 Y
-353 VAPGA
+353 G
-358 FFSKNTYQHIYDE
+358 TYQ
-371 QEKIRKKIAETSG
+371 
-384 EVKAFFDTYKQYNLG
+384 QYNLG
-399 NDAATQAFAQ
+399 NDQTTAAYANAYVSRIQAEA
-409 AVSGTLR
+409 G
-416 AQAAADPSA
+416 ADQSA
-425 MDAKYV
+425 MDKKYV
-431 RLGSQLK
+431 RLSSQIK
-438 KGAGGGSGEDAAY
+438 RASTGGSG
-451 RRAIQAQEDRYKEE
+451 
-465 LLLLKQRLADG
+465 G
-476 EILEQ
+476 S
-481 EYQARSLA
+481 RS
-489 LERSTITAKIAVNEA
+489 K
-504 YGKSTTDLR
+504 KD
-513 TKLVDMDIASRKRPE
+513 E
-528 EERKAAQE
+528 EERKRLEEEREAAQE

-662 QQAAFLET
+662 QQSAFLET

-688 QYKLKLAELRKQ
+688 QYKLKLAELQKQ
-700 LLSSGDED
+700 LLSSGDEE

-908 DKRGYVSGPTVLVG
+908 NKRGYVTGPTVLVG

-983 AADMSGMLAEL
+983 AADMSGTLAEL
-994 ARMSDTVDRLNAI
+994 ARMSDTVDRLSDI

-1056 GR
+1056 RR

>member
-1 MAKLKTETLTLK
+1 MTKLKTETLTLK

-47 SLAKQGQTDSARYK
+47 NLAKQGQTDSARYK
-61 ELTAAIKSENEAIK
+61 ELTASIKAENEAIK

-93 TMKELTE
+93 TIKELTE
-100 RSKKLRSELNRTKPN
+100 RYKKLRSELNRTKPN

-163 GLKAIHAAGALIKK
+163 GLKAIHAAGSILKK
-177 GLNDI
+177 GLGDLVSD
-182 TTETQSFA
+182 TQKFG
-190 DAWSREVAAA
+190 DRWQQDVAAA
-200 EAVWHHFIRRIA
+200 EAAWHHFIRRISA
-212 SAPGEVK
+212 SREEITLTYTEVMK
-219 LSFKEVAQLAREAA
+219 LAREAA
-233 DLRDELFEMEN
+233 ALKDEIFEMQN
-244 SADIQEAD
+244 SYNIREAESTI
-252 AAKRMQELEAIF
+252 RMQELEAIF

-271 KDRQTALNEMK
+271 EERSAALDEMK
-282 TLELELAN
+282 TLELSLAQDRLLIAQQQEDAAFLVFESETAL
-290 NRLMIAEQNEEA
+290 NRDAAE
-302 AYKNFE
+302 
-308 IQTGLDK
+308 
-315 EAAKSFITNYLEAKK
+315 SFIRDYLEIKK
-330 AGLVEEAEEYERL
+330 SGLMDEIESYAQLKKQEENLVGAIKSGAPVAASVYAEWRSQLQDIRTQLAGATSDVVRL
-343 IAREQYLNSV
+343 Y
-353 VAPGA
+353 G
-358 FFSKNTYQHIYDE
+358 TYQ
-371 QEKIRKKIAETSG
+371 
-384 EVKAFFDTYKQYNLG
+384 QYNLG
-399 NDAATQAFAQ
+399 NDQTTAAYANAHVSRIQAEA
-409 AVSGTLR
+409 G
-416 AQAAADPSA
+416 ADQSA
-425 MDAKYV
+425 MDKKYV
-431 RLGSQLK
+431 RLSSQIK
-438 KGAGGGSGEDAAY
+438 RASTGGSGGSRSKKD
-451 RRAIQAQEDRYKEE
+451 EE
-465 LLLLKQRLADG
+465 
-476 EILEQ
+476 E
-481 EYQARSLA
+481 
-489 LERSTITAKIAVNEA
+489 
-504 YGKSTTDLR
+504 
-513 TKLVDMDIASRKRPE
+513 RKRLE

-908 DKRGYVSGPTVLVG
+908 NKRGYVTGPTVLVG

-983 AADMSGMLAEL
+983 AADMSGTLAEL

-1056 GR
+1056 RR

>member
-1 MAKLKTETLTLK
+1 MTKLKTETLTLK

-47 SLAKQGQTDSARYK
+47 NLAKQGQTDSARYK
-61 ELTAAIKSENEAIK
+61 ELTASIKAENEAIK

-93 TMKELTE
+93 TIKELTE
-100 RSKKLRSELNRTKPN
+100 RYKKLRSELNRTKPN

-163 GLKAIHAAGALIKK
+163 GLKAIHAAGSILKK
-177 GLNDI
+177 GLGDLVSD
-182 TTETQSFA
+182 TQKFG
-190 DAWSREVAAA
+190 DRWQQDVAAA
-200 EAVWHHFIRRIA
+200 EAAWHHFIRRISA
-212 SAPGEVK
+212 SREEITLTYTEVMK
-219 LSFKEVAQLAREAA
+219 LAREAA
-233 DLRDELFEMEN
+233 ALKDEIFEMQN
-244 SADIQEAD
+244 SYNIREAESTI
-252 AAKRMQELEAIF
+252 RMQELEAIF

-271 KDRQTALNEMK
+271 EERSAALDEMK
-282 TLELELAN
+282 TLELSLAQDRLLIAQQQEDAAFLVFESETAL
-290 NRLMIAEQNEEA
+290 NRDAAE
-302 AYKNFE
+302 
-308 IQTGLDK
+308 
-315 EAAKSFITNYLEAKK
+315 SFIRDYLEIKK
-330 AGLVEEAEEYERL
+330 SGLMDEIESYAQLKKQEENLVGAIKSGAPVAASVYKQWYSQLQDIRTQLAGATSDVVRL
-343 IAREQYLNSV
+343 Y
-353 VAPGA
+353 G
-358 FFSKNTYQHIYDE
+358 TYQ
-371 QEKIRKKIAETSG
+371 
-384 EVKAFFDTYKQYNLG
+384 QYNLG
-399 NDAATQAFAQ
+399 NDQTTAAYANAYVSRIQAEA
-409 AVSGTLR
+409 G
-416 AQAAADPSA
+416 ADQSA
-425 MDAKYV
+425 MDKKYV
-431 RLGSQLK
+431 RLSSQIK
-438 KGAGGGSGEDAAY
+438 RASTGGSGGSRSKKD
-451 RRAIQAQEDRYKEE
+451 EE
-465 LLLLKQRLADG
+465 
-476 EILEQ
+476 E
-481 EYQARSLA
+481 
-489 LERSTITAKIAVNEA
+489 
-504 YGKSTTDLR
+504 
-513 TKLVDMDIASRKRPE
+513 RKRLE

-587 KDKLEDYD
+587 KDKLEDYN

-662 QQAAFLET
+662 QQSAFLET

-700 LLSSGDED
+700 LLSSGDEE

-748 AVTAVGDAAQEGFK
+748 AVTAIGDAAQEGFK

-908 DKRGYVSGPTVLVG
+908 NKRGYVTGPTVLVG

-976 GYTTGAA
+976 GYTSGAA
-983 AADMSGMLAEL
+983 AADMSGTLAEL
-994 ARMSDTVDRLNAI
+994 ARLSETVDRLNAV
-1007 LENGIEANVSMLG
+1007 LENGIRADVSMLG
-1020 RHGLVNK
+1020 KHGLVERM
-1027 INEYNRAKSRG
+1027 NEYERAKNRG

-1044 TNQVRSSSGSRS
+1044 TNQNRSIARSRS

>member
-33 NSRDSIKEMRKELT
+33 NSRNSIKEMRNEMTRL
-47 SLAKQGQTDSARYK
+47 SKQGQTDSARYK
-61 ELTAAIKSENEAIK
+61 ELTAAIKGENEAIK

-93 TMKELTE
+93 TIKELSG
-100 RSKKLRSELNRTKPN
+100 RIKVLRNELNKTKPN
-115 TKEWEQLN
+115 TKEWDDLN
-123 KDLKETGARMRE
+123 KQLKDARTRMAELSGA
-135 LGSGTKSTGGILEGL
+135 SKSTGGILEGL
-150 GKRVVPTF
+150 GKRIVPTF
-158 DVVSL
+158 DVVTL
-163 GLKAIHAAGALIKK
+163 GLKAIHAAGSILKK
-177 GLNDI
+177 GLGDLVSD
-182 TTETQSFA
+182 TQKFG
-190 DAWSREVAAA
+190 DRWQQDVAAA
-200 EAVWHHFIRRIA
+200 EAAWHHFIRRISA
-212 SAPGEVK
+212 SREEITLTYTEVMK
-219 LSFKEVAQLAREAA
+219 LAREAA
-233 DLRDELFEMEN
+233 ALKDEIFEMQN
-244 SADIQEAD
+244 SYNIREAESTI
-252 AAKRMQELEAIF
+252 RMQELEAIF

-271 KDRQTALNEMK
+271 EERSAALDEMK
-282 TLELELAN
+282 TLELSLAQDRLLIAQQQEDAAFLVFESETAL
-290 NRLMIAEQNEEA
+290 NRDAAE
-302 AYKNFE
+302 
-308 IQTGLDK
+308 
-315 EAAKSFITNYLEAKK
+315 SFIRDYLEIKK
-330 AGLVEEAEEYERL
+330 SGLMDEIESYAQLKKQEENLVGAIQSGAPVAASVYAEWRSQLQDIRTQLAGATSDVVRL
-343 IAREQYLNSV
+343 Y
-353 VAPGA
+353 G
-358 FFSKNTYQHIYDE
+358 TYQ
-371 QEKIRKKIAETSG
+371 
-384 EVKAFFDTYKQYNLG
+384 QYNLG
-399 NDAATQAFAQ
+399 NDQTTAAYANAYVSRIQAEA
-409 AVSGTLR
+409 G
-416 AQAAADPSA
+416 ADQSA
-425 MDAKYV
+425 MDKKYV
-431 RLGSQLK
+431 RLSSQIK
-438 KGAGGGSGEDAAY
+438 RASTGGSGGSRSKKD
-451 RRAIQAQEDRYKEE
+451 EE
-465 LLLLKQRLADG
+465 
-476 EILEQ
+476 E
-481 EYQARSLA
+481 
-489 LERSTITAKIAVNEA
+489 
-504 YGKSTTDLR
+504 
-513 TKLVDMDIASRKRPE
+513 RKRLE

-700 LLSSGDED
+700 LLSSGDDD
-708 KGGILSGTGDASLF
+708 KGGILSGTGDATLF

-908 DKRGYVSGPTVLVG
+908 NKRGYVTGPTVLVG

-983 AADMSGMLAEL
+983 ATDMSGTLAEL

-1027 INEYNRAKSRG
+1027 MNEYERAKNRG

-1044 TNQVRSSSGSRS
+1044 TNQVRSSSRSRS

>member
-47 SLAKQGQTDSARYK
+47 NLAKQGQTDSARYK
-61 ELTAAIKSENEAIK
+61 ELTASIKAENEAIK

-93 TMKELTE
+93 TIKELTE
-100 RSKKLRSELNRTKPN
+100 RYKKLRSELNRTKPN

-163 GLKAIHAAGALIKK
+163 GLKAIHAAGSILKK
-177 GLNDI
+177 GLGDLVSD
-182 TTETQSFA
+182 TQKFG
-190 DAWSREVAAA
+190 DRWQQDVAAA
-200 EAVWHHFIRRIA
+200 EAAWHHFIRRISA
-212 SAPGEVK
+212 SREEITLTYTEVMK
-219 LSFKEVAQLAREAA
+219 LAREAA
-233 DLRDELFEMEN
+233 ALKDEIFEMQN
-244 SADIQEAD
+244 SYNIREAESTI
-252 AAKRMQELEAIF
+252 RMQELEAIF

-271 KDRQTALNEMK
+271 EERSAALDEMK
-282 TLELELAN
+282 TLELSLAQDRLLIAQQQEDAAFLVFESETAL
-290 NRLMIAEQNEEA
+290 NRDAAE
-302 AYKNFE
+302 
-308 IQTGLDK
+308 
-315 EAAKSFITNYLEAKK
+315 SFIRDYLEIKK
-330 AGLVEEAEEYERL
+330 SGLMDEIESYAQLKKQEENLVGAIKSGAPVAASVYEQWYSQLQDIRTQLAGATSDVVRL
-343 IAREQYLNSV
+343 Y
-353 VAPGA
+353 G
-358 FFSKNTYQHIYDE
+358 TYQ
-371 QEKIRKKIAETSG
+371 
-384 EVKAFFDTYKQYNLG
+384 QYNLG
-399 NDAATQAFAQ
+399 NDQTTAAYANAYVSRIQAEA
-409 AVSGTLR
+409 G
-416 AQAAADPSA
+416 ADQSA
-425 MDAKYV
+425 MDKKYV
-431 RLGSQLK
+431 RLSSQIK
-438 KGAGGGSGEDAAY
+438 RASTGGSG
-451 RRAIQAQEDRYKEE
+451 
-465 LLLLKQRLADG
+465 G
-476 EILEQ
+476 S
-481 EYQARSLA
+481 RS
-489 LERSTITAKIAVNEA
+489 K
-504 YGKSTTDLR
+504 KD
-513 TKLVDMDIASRKRPE
+513 E
-528 EERKAAQE
+528 EERKRLEEERRAAQE

-606 NNLLKIEMDRQS
+606 NNLLKIEIDRQS

-662 QQAAFLET
+662 QQSAFLET

-700 LLSSGDED
+700 LLSSGDEE

-890 YIVRRRQDGKQYD
+890 YIVRRHQDGKQYD

-908 DKRGYVSGPTVLVG
+908 NKRGYVTGPTVLVG

-966 AMAVS
+966 AMAAS

-983 AADMSGMLAEL
+983 AADMSGTLAEL
-994 ARMSDTVDRLNAI
+994 ARMSDTVDRLSDI

-1044 TNQVRSSSGSRS
+1044 TNQSRSSVRSRS

>member
-47 SLAKQGQTDSARYK
+47 NLAKQGQTDSARYK
-61 ELTAAIKSENEAIK
+61 ELTASIKAENEAIK

-93 TMKELTE
+93 TIKELTE
-100 RSKKLRSELNRTKPN
+100 RYKKLRSELNRTKPN

-163 GLKAIHAAGALIKK
+163 GLKAIHAAGSILKK
-177 GLNDI
+177 GLGDLVSD
-182 TTETQSFA
+182 TQKFG
-190 DAWSREVAAA
+190 DRWQQDVAAA
-200 EAVWHHFIRRIA
+200 EAAWHHFIRRISA
-212 SAPGEVK
+212 SREEITLTYTEVMK
-219 LSFKEVAQLAREAA
+219 LAREAA
-233 DLRDELFEMEN
+233 ALKDEIFEMQN
-244 SADIQEAD
+244 SYNIREAESTI
-252 AAKRMQELEAIF
+252 RMQELEAIF

-271 KDRQTALNEMK
+271 EERSAALDEMK
-282 TLELELAN
+282 TLELSLAQDRLLIAQQQEDAAFLVFESETAL
-290 NRLMIAEQNEEA
+290 NRDAAE
-302 AYKNFE
+302 
-308 IQTGLDK
+308 
-315 EAAKSFITNYLEAKK
+315 SFIRDYLEIKK
-330 AGLVEEAEEYERL
+330 SGLMDEIESYAQLKKQEENLVGAIKSGAPVAASVYEQWYSQLQDIRTQLAGATSDVVRL
-343 IAREQYLNSV
+343 Y
-353 VAPGA
+353 G
-358 FFSKNTYQHIYDE
+358 TYQ
-371 QEKIRKKIAETSG
+371 
-384 EVKAFFDTYKQYNLG
+384 QYNLG
-399 NDAATQAFAQ
+399 NDQTTAAYANAYVSRIQAEA
-409 AVSGTLR
+409 G
-416 AQAAADPSA
+416 ADQSA
-425 MDAKYV
+425 MDKKYV
-431 RLGSQLK
+431 RLSSQIK
-438 KGAGGGSGEDAAY
+438 RASTGGSGGSRSKKD
-451 RRAIQAQEDRYKEE
+451 EE
-465 LLLLKQRLADG
+465 
-476 EILEQ
+476 E
-481 EYQARSLA
+481 
-489 LERSTITAKIAVNEA
+489 
-504 YGKSTTDLR
+504 
-513 TKLVDMDIASRKRPE
+513 RKRLE

-662 QQAAFLET
+662 QQAAFLEA

-700 LLSSGDED
+700 LLSSGDDD
-708 KGGILSGTGDASLF
+708 KGGILSGTGDATLF

-748 AVTAVGDAAQEGFK
+748 AVTAIGDAAQEGFK

-908 DKRGYVSGPTVLVG
+908 NKRGYVTGPTVLVG

-983 AADMSGMLAEL
+983 AADMSGTLAEL
-994 ARMSDTVDRLNAI
+994 ARMSDTVDRLSDI

-1056 GR
+1056 RR